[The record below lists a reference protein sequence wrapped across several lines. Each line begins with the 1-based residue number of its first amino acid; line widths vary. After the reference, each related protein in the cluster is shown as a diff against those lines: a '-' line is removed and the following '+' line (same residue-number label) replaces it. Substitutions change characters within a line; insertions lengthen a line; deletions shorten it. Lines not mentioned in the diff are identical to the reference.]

1 MTAAG
6 LADTTAV
13 TATVLPPV
21 AAAGNTTVCLWLAA
35 VSMEVD
41 TSLERAA
48 APALLPWECDL
59 DRMLGTKLEL
69 GEVVTMIT

>member
-13 TATVLPPV
+13 TATVLGL
-21 AAAGNTTVCLWLAA
+21 AALGNTTVCLWLAA

-48 APALLPWECDL
+48 ALALLPWECDL